1 MKKIRYSFEAILLYV
16 LFAFFRILPPR
27 LASDIGGWI
36 GCLIGPRLA
45 ASRKAKRHLALAM
58 PNLSE
63 QQQEQIIQDMW
74 DNLGR
79 VIAEYPH
86 LEIISKKYTETKN
99 TDFMLECIENK
110 TPMILVGGH
119 ISNWEINSVATLTH
133 LNHPIDITYRA
144 PNNPWVATLLNN
156 ARTLKGRITGYPKS
170 RDSGKKIMQALKN
183 KKSIGILVD
192 QKYNEGLNVP
202 FFNRDAMTNPVF
214 VKLCQ
219 KYNAPLIPV
228 RNQRHKGYSFTLTA
242 YPPIPVFEKDG
253 SPRKTEDVIKDVH
266 SLLESWIEDA
276 PEQWI
281 WMHKR
286 WGKSKRLL

>member
-1 MKKIRYSFEAILLYV
+1 MKKIRYALEAILLYM
-16 LFAFFRILPPR
+16 LFVFFKLLPPPI
-27 LASDIGGWI
+27 ASNIGGAI
-36 GCLIGPRLA
+36 GRFIGPLLA
-45 ASRKAKRHLALAM
+45 ASRKARRHLALAI
-58 PNLSE
+58 PDLSE
-63 QQQEQIIQDMW
+63 QQQQDIIKGMW

-86 LEIISKKYTETKN
+86 LETICKKHTQVQNVE
-99 TDFMLECIENK
+99 FMQECIENN
-110 TPMILVGGH
+110 TPMILIGGH
-119 ISNWEINSVATLTH
+119 IANWEINSVATLTL
-133 LNHPIDITYRA
+133 LNHPIDITFRA
-144 PNNPWVATLLNN
+144 PNNPWVASLLDN

-170 RDSGKKIMQALKN
+170 RDSGKKIMKALKN

-219 KYNAPLIPV
+219 KYKTPLIPV
-228 RNQRHKGYSFTLTA
+228 RNQRHEGCSFTLTA
-242 YPPIPVFEKDG
+242 FPPIPVFNEDG
-253 SPRKTEDVIKDVH
+253 TPRQTEDVIAEVH
-266 SLLESWIEDA
+266 TLLESWIEDT